1 MDKPVKYTLFALGGL
16 LVLALIAVAAFVATF
31 DPNRYKDEAAQA
43 VKDATGRE
51 LVIAGDLELELFP
64 WLALRTG
71 KVELGN
77 APGFVGPFLTLDGVR
92 AKVRVL
98 PLLHGEV
105 ELGEL
110 VLEGAALQLAVDTAG
125 RDNWSDLLR
134 ADGEPA
140 GDGAGAGAAPRVN
153 IAGVVVSGATLAY
166 HDARDG
172 SGATVSE
179 LGLRTSAIE
188 LGAPLTVAGELRFAL
203 EGMAAGAPLAG
214 ALRYAATI
222 LPGETLRITNLE
234 LGLDAEGGPLPAPL
248 AGGRFEAK
256 QLAFGET
263 VELEGVRIAA
273 WGLALEGALT
283 RAAAAAGGARTTGT
297 LELAP
302 FAPREVLP
310 KLGIAVPVTAD
321 PKALGSVSG
330 ALALEHQGDGLV
342 LSGLKLKLDQSTLT
356 GRIALESIARKALRF
371 ELALDAFD
379 ADRYLP
385 PPADSA
391 QPLEVGGLDAVA
403 LNVDWLR
410 GLDVVGT
417 LKAGKLAVAKFDLSD
432 LRVGVDARSGRLWIK
447 PLGAALY
454 GGKVQGE
461 IVVDARGAAPAGK
474 VALSLA
480 GVRIGDLLQDAF
492 DSKLVSG
499 VARVDLDLAGSG
511 ATVGALK
518 KDLDGTIRFAVEDGA
533 LESFSVWK
541 TARIAWAKYKG
552 RETTAQSDP
561 DRTEFE
567 QFSGGAQVVDGVAT
581 LEGVRAAIRFAEAT
595 AKGRI
600 DLGKGTLKVTAQAKV
615 NEAPDFGPGENLKDL
630 AGVTLPVEISGP
642 FAKPKVEVDMV
653 KAAASMIKPDVLK
666 DQKLRKK
673 LKGLFG

>member
-1 MDKPVKYTLFALGGL
+1 MDKPVKYTMFALGGL

-51 LVIAGDLELELFP
+51 LVIVGDLELELFP

-71 KVELGN
+71 MVELGN
-77 APGFVGPFLTLDGVR
+77 APGFVGPFLTLDSAR
-92 AKVRVL
+92 ARVRVL

-105 ELGEL
+105 EIGEL
-110 VLEGAALQLAVDTAG
+110 ALEGAALRLAVDTGG

-134 ADGEPA
+134 AEGETA
-140 GDGAGAGAAPRVN
+140 ADGAGGGAAPPIS
-153 IAGVVVSGATLAY
+153 IAGVVVSDATLAY
-166 HDARDG
+166 RDARDG

-179 LGLRTSAIE
+179 LSLRTSAIE

-203 EGMAAGAPLAG
+203 EGMTAGAPLAG
-214 ALRYAATI
+214 KLRYAATI
-222 LPGETLRITNLE
+222 IPGQALRITNLD

-248 AGGRFEAK
+248 ADGRFQAK

-263 VELEGVRIAA
+263 VKFEGVRIGA
-273 WGLALEGALT
+273 WGLAFEGALT
-283 RAAAAAGGARTTGT
+283 RAPDAAGARTTGT

-321 PKALGSVSG
+321 PKALSSLSG

-356 GRIALESIARKALRF
+356 GSLALESIARKALRF

-391 QPLEVGGLDAVA
+391 QPLEVGGLDAVP

-417 LKAGKLAVAKFDLSD
+417 LKAGRLAIAKFDLSD
-432 LRVGVDARSGRLWIK
+432 LRVGVDARGGRLWIK

-474 VALSLA
+474 VALALA
-480 GVRIGDLLQDAF
+480 GVRINDLLKDAF
-492 DSKLVSG
+492 DSTLVSG
-499 VARVDLDLAGSG
+499 VASVDLDLAGSG

-518 KDLDGTIRFAVEDGA
+518 RDLDGTLRFAVEDGA

-552 RETTAQSDP
+552 RQTTAQSEP

-567 QFSGGAQVVDGVAT
+567 QISGGAQVVDGVAT

-600 DLGKGTLKVTAQAKV
+600 DLGQGTLKVTAQAKV
-615 NEAPDFGPGENLKDL
+615 VEAPDFGPGENLKDL